1 MTWWLE
7 RPCFE
12 FKRVDYFRLSI
23 VLSPFINHILIWKV
37 VSLDQVHR
45 SEMIRKFMHLERS
58 EYWEA
63 SDADWLYSA
72 IYDVDVITNKACFGD
87 PSDSSIMIFWT
98 FCMFLCF
105 CVLKIRRR
113 FLLAF
118 MAFVVS
124 CKTPR
129 YFGVF
134 VMAQSCFALLLSVLL
149 VGGLAAWSYVEEVEV
164 KKLMKQRDERKTRQK
179 QRYNVLTNMRQ

>member
-1 MTWWLE
+1 
-7 RPCFE
+7 
-12 FKRVDYFRLSI
+12 
-23 VLSPFINHILIWKV
+23 
-37 VSLDQVHR
+37 
-45 SEMIRKFMHLERS
+45 MHLERS

-87 PSDSSIMIFWT
+87 ARDSPIMIFWT

-105 CVLKIRRR
+105 DKMEFSSRIYGI
-113 FLLAF
+113 F
-118 MAFVVS
+118 VS

-149 VGGLAAWSYVEEVEV
+149 VSGLAAWSYVEEV
-164 KKLMKQRDERKTRQK
+164 KRKTERQTRQK
-179 QRYNVLTNMRQ
+179 QRDNV